1 MAGLRKTGYE
11 GIGDMKY
18 FELTLDRDTY
28 KTAPRLINWYRVQDV
43 QLIKWESY
51 HKLKKRQI
59 YNIEPSLETIFTDIV
74 SFPFLLVSSMVK
86 DTIRLYGDEVVFK
99 EIILLDSKNELE
111 QVYYLP
117 VMQENCEIELVHI
130 MRNDHMDFH
139 KNIPQWINGRN
150 IFWIKQKGERHT
162 IINLDLAESLLRR
175 NAIGIQLKEVR
186 LTIKS

>member
-1 MAGLRKTGYE
+1 
-11 GIGDMKY
+11 MKY

-117 VMQENCEIELVHI
+117 VMQENCEIELLHI

-139 KNIPQWINGRN
+139 KNIPQWIDGRN

-175 NAIGIQLKEVR
+175 NAVGIQLKEVR

>member
-1 MAGLRKTGYE
+1 
-11 GIGDMKY
+11 
-18 FELTLDRDTY
+18 
-28 KTAPRLINWYRVQDV
+28 
-43 QLIKWESY
+43 
-51 HKLKKRQI
+51 
-59 YNIEPSLETIFTDIV
+59 
-74 SFPFLLVSSMVK
+74 LVSSMVK

-117 VMQENCEIELVHI
+117 VMQENCEIELLHI

-139 KNIPQWINGRN
+139 KNIPQWIDGRN

-175 NAIGIQLKEVR
+175 NAVGIQLKEVR